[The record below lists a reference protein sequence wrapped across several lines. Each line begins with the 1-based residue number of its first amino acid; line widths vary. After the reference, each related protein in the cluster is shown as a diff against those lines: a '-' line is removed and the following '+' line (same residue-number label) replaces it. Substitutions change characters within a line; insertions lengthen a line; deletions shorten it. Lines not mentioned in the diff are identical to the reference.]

1 VTPPSSAAI
10 AFRST
15 LVILV
20 ALILQV
26 TLVSDLRVAGAQ
38 ADLMV
43 LIGLA
48 AGLTTGRERG
58 AAYGFAAGLAY
69 DLLLTTPLGLSALTY
84 ALVGHLAGM
93 AREAVLRSTWWI
105 PVVTAA
111 AGGGLGV
118 ILYVVFGTVVGQ
130 ETRGLPLVAI
140 VLVVAAGNALLSPVA
155 LRVVGW
161 AAGAGDRRRFGA
173 VVR

>member
-1 VTPPSSAAI
+1 VTPPSTAMLVA
-10 AFRST
+10 RSS

-20 ALILQV
+20 ALVLQV
-26 TLVSDLRVAGAQ
+26 TLVSDLRIAGAQ
-38 ADLMV
+38 ADLMLLV
-43 LIGLA
+43 GIA

-93 AREAVLRSTWWI
+93 IREAVLRSAWWI
-105 PVVTAA
+105 PVASAA
-111 AGGGLGV
+111 AGSALGV
-118 ILYVVFGTVVGQ
+118 ILYIVFGTVVGQ
-130 ETRGLPLVAI
+130 RTDGLPLVAI
-140 VLVVAAGNALLSPVA
+140 VLVVAVANALLSPVA

-173 VVR
+173 LAR